1 MVFRWEFDG
10 IKVGNIFTKGGHLVV
25 FMWAFGAIQVGIWWY
40 TGGENV
46 GPIFG
51 NGQPQ
56 WAPTKISPWPLL
68 PPMSKTQHGPSWISP
83 LRPNVAVQLGPT

>member
-1 MVFRWEFDG
+1 MVLKWG
-10 IKVGNIFTKGGHLVV
+10 THSQQVTGG
-25 FMWAFGAIQVGIWWY
+25 IQVGIWWY

-56 WAPTKISPWPLL
+56 WAAITIPRSPQL
-68 PPMSKTQHGPSWISP
+68 PPMSKNQHMAPAGLAHSGPKW
-83 LRPNVAVQLGPT
+83 QPT